1 VLPQIKALG
10 ASLVVIAPELET
22 FSKELQ
28 KKLKL
33 DFDILYDQHN
43 SVASQFSLT
52 FALPEELKGVYQK
65 FGLDLARFNGDDSW
79 TLPMP
84 ARFIIDTQSVIRY
97 AQADPDYTVRPE
109 PEETVKSLREITAAA
124 QKA

>member
-1 VLPQIKALG
+1 M
-10 ASLVVIAPELET
+10 VIAPELEM

-43 SVASQFSLT
+43 RVATQFSLT

-109 PEETVKSLREITAAA
+109 PEETVKILRELTAAV